1 MRSGRWMKAP
11 SRDAAATPADRRTA
25 STLARGSGAL
35 ADYVRRVWVNSGE
48 DDIFFLAGGI
58 AFNILLASVPFVLLV
73 ISGVVYAL
81 RLTPEASLLEVRALV
96 DRFLPPH
103 AETADSPIHRL
114 FDDVIQARGAV
125 GLWASITFVWFS
137 TRLFGSL
144 RSVLAE
150 VFDIETMRGIIA
162 GKWFDVKM
170 TVYSSIL
177 LVAYLGLSAYLAL
190 ATSRGI
196 DFLVAVGLR
205 EDLMGGVEYVI
216 GRAIAFAFIVA
227 IFWALYK
234 YLPHRHIRW
243 QQATVGALST
253 AILFE
258 VARNAW
264 TALTRS
270 YDPGSVYGGTLYALV
285 SLVFWTYYSALIF
298 ILGAEISQAYE
309 LRRVRRMQ
317 RESLES

>member
-1 MRSGRWMKAP
+1 MKAP
-11 SRDAAATPADRRTA
+11 SRDTAATPTERQAATP
-25 STLARGSGAL
+25 LARCWGAL
-35 ADYVRRVWVNSGE
+35 ADYARRVWVNSGE

-58 AFNILLASVPFVLLV
+58 AFNILLAAVPFVLLV
-73 ISGVVYAL
+73 ISGVVFLL

-103 AETADSPIHRL
+103 AEAADSPIHRL
-114 FDDVIQARGAV
+114 FDDVIQARGALGV
-125 GLWASITFVWFS
+125 WGSITFVWFS

-170 TVYSSIL
+170 TIYSSIL

-196 DFLVAVGLR
+196 DFLAAVGLR
-205 EDLMGGVEYVI
+205 EDVMGGLEYVI
-216 GRAIAFAFIVA
+216 GRAIAFAFILA

-234 YLPHRHIRW
+234 YLPHRRVRW

-253 AILFE
+253 ACLFE
-258 VARNAW
+258 VARNVW

-270 YDPGSVYGGTLYALV
+270 YDPGSVYGGTLYALI

>member
-1 MRSGRWMKAP
+1 MKAP
-11 SRDAAATPADRRTA
+11 SRDTAATPTERQAA
-25 STLARGSGAL
+25 SPIARCWGAL
-35 ADYVRRVWVNSGE
+35 ADYARRVWVNSGE

-58 AFNILLASVPFVLLV
+58 AFNILLAAVPFVLLV
-73 ISGVVYAL
+73 ISGVVYLL

-114 FDDVIQARGAV
+114 FDDVIQARGAL
-125 GLWASITFVWFS
+125 GAWGSITFVWFS

-150 VFDIETMRGIIA
+150 VFDIETMRGIVA

-170 TVYSSIL
+170 TIYSSIL

-205 EDLMGGVEYVI
+205 EDVMGGLEYVI
-216 GRAIAFAFIVA
+216 GRAIAFAFILA

-234 YLPHRHIRW
+234 YLPHRRVRW

-253 AILFE
+253 ACLFE
-258 VARNAW
+258 VARNVW

-270 YDPGSVYGGTLYALV
+270 YDPGSVYGGTLYALI

-317 RESLES
+317 RESLER

>member
-1 MRSGRWMKAP
+1 M
-11 SRDAAATPADRRTA
+11 
-25 STLARGSGAL
+25 
-35 ADYVRRVWVNSGE
+35 
-48 DDIFFLAGGI
+48 
-58 AFNILLASVPFVLLV
+58 AFNILLAGVPFLLMLAAGLGYLLGESPDGAARIVEGVLLRV
-73 ISGVVYAL
+73 LPAQAGVSGSMLDPVLEDVARTRAVFGISGA
-81 RLTPEASLLEVRALV
+81 AG
-96 DRFLPPH
+96 FL
-103 AETADSPIHRL
+103 
-114 FDDVIQARGAV
+114 
-125 GLWASITFVWFS
+125 WFS